1 MKINNLA
8 QLRRQRVLAKK
19 INNKHINLDYKIKDD
34 FDSFQAENIKKLT
47 FAKGKFVTQILY
59 NTPIP
64 VQKALKNILTTKNW
78 DIKNSFSDVTKMIT
92 NIITDLR
99 LNSEIAN
106 TEVTALIGC
115 GSYAIAFETK
125 DEKVLKLSDKNHFPF
140 NRKPANFDVP
150 IFKMGKLGNYGTH
163 YYLEKKLS
171 SENLEHTELEKFC
184 EEITSQGYY
193 LEDILNEN
201 CIIPD
206 FKARQFGKDENGK
219 LYLLDPG
226 CAIEKYPKSFGH
238 FLKALKEYFYQIIDS
253 RYSS

>member
-47 FAKGKFVTQILY
+47 FAKGKFVTQIFY

-78 DIKNSFSDVTKMIT
+78 NIKNSFSDVTKMIT

-115 GSYAIAFETK
+115 GSYAIAFETT

-140 NRKPANFDVP
+140 NRKPADFDVP
-150 IFKMGKLGNYGTH
+150 IYKMGKIGNRGTH
-163 YYLEKKLS
+163 YYLEKKLN
-171 SENLEHTELEKFC
+171 SENLGYEELEKFC

-193 LEDILNEN
+193 LEDILNKN
-201 CIIPD
+201 CILPD
-206 FKARQFGKDENGK
+206 FKTRQFGKDENGK
-219 LYLLDPG
+219 IYLLDPG
-226 CAIEKYPKSFGH
+226 CANEKYPKSFGH
-238 FLKALKEYFYQIIDS
+238 FLKALKGYFYQTIDG
-253 RYSS
+253 RYSI

>member
-1 MKINNLA
+1 MKINNLTPI
-8 QLRRQRVLAKK
+8 KK
-19 INNKHINLDYKIKDD
+19 EVALSKKTNDNLLNRYYKFESD
-34 FDSFQAENIKKLT
+34 FDIFQAENIKNLT
-47 FAKGKFVTQILY
+47 FAKGRVVTQILY

-99 LNSEIAN
+99 LDSEIAN

-125 DEKVLKLSDKNHFPF
+125 DEKVLKLSDKNHFSF